1 MSEFNQEPEV
11 ISVPPPASTGSGLAD
26 NVAGALAYITI
37 VPAIVFL
44 VLEPYN
50 KNPFIRFHAFQ
61 NIALCVCLVVVSIF
75 MVIPIIGWILG
86 PLLMLVLL
94 VAWVLCLINAFQ
106 GKRFKLPILGPFVE
120 NLAK

>member
-11 ISVPPPASTGSGLAD
+11 ISVPPPASSASGLAD
-26 NVAGALAYITI
+26 NVAGALAYVTVI
-37 VPAIVFL
+37 PAIVFL

-61 NIALCVCLVVVSIF
+61 SLALAVCWIISS
-75 MVIPIIGWILG
+75 VIMIVPIIGWIIG
-86 PLLMLVLL
+86 ALLLLVLF
-94 VAWVLCLINAFQ
+94 VAWVLCLVNAFQ
-106 GKRFKLPILGPFVE
+106 GKRFSLPILGPFVE